1 MEREVNQMEKFA
13 DVKNIENLI
22 EMGDDAVIE
31 FVNKIL
37 DMIDKHELAV
47 GEMKSKFGFNIT
59 EAKNYLASKYATK
72 DGRFIKKAKTCRK
85 RRSKTQ
91 VEKPALT
98 DKEILELKSMVANK
112 LTVPVRSGSHCEF
125 VVGSKDATMY
135 MHVRKEFQDKFKEY
149 CAKNRQFNQSE
160 HMMLAVLEY
169 IEKYK

>member
-1 MEREVNQMEKFA
+1 MEKFA
-13 DVKNIENLI
+13 NVRSMENLI

-85 RRSKTQ
+85 RRSNKS
-91 VEKPALT
+91 VEKPSLT
-98 DKEILELKSMVANK
+98 EAEIIELKKMVANK
-112 LTVPVRSGSHCEF
+112 SDVPERSGSNCEF
-125 VVGSKDATMY
+125 VLGTKDATVCL
-135 MHVRKEFQDKFKEY
+135 HIRKEFQDKFKEY

-160 HMMLAVLEY
+160 HVMLAVLEY
-169 IEKYK
+169 MEKYK